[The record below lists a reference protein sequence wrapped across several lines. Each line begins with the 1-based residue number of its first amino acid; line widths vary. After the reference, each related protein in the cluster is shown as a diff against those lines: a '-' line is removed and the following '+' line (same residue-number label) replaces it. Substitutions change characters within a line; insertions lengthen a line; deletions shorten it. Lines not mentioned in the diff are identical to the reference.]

1 MAALPAI
8 LVVVLIVC
16 VLGIIVVPGAA
27 LIGIPIALIVGVVLL
42 AGLARGA
49 AAGRRGSRVEPEDV
63 GPAVGDALQPPA
75 EQHVQEDQHAAA
87 SRTTTQG

>member
-8 LVVVLIVC
+8 LVVLLIVC

-27 LIGIPIALIVGVVLL
+27 LIGIPIALVVGVVLL

-49 AAGRRGSRVEPEDV
+49 AASRRGSRVEPADV
-63 GPAVGDALQPPA
+63 GPAVEDALSSPA
-75 EQHVQEDQHAAA
+75 ERDEEDRHAAA